1 MTIRKCDWLRV
12 NHASTLTFGY
22 FVSYLNLVIL
32 SREINL
38 KEATIYME
46 KEFFKG
52 NINQYGESTKN
63 NYKQAIQELK

>member
-1 MTIRKCDWLRV
+1 M
-12 NHASTLTFGY
+12 
-22 FVSYLNLVIL
+22 L

-52 NINQYGESTKN
+52 TLISMANQSTKN

>member
-1 MTIRKCDWLRV
+1 MQVL
-12 NHASTLTFGY
+12 LTVGY
-22 FVSYLNLVIL
+22 FVSYLNLVML

-52 NINQYGESTKN
+52 TLISMANQQK
-63 NYKQAIQELK
+63 K

>member
-1 MTIRKCDWLRV
+1 M
-12 NHASTLTFGY
+12 
-22 FVSYLNLVIL
+22 L

-52 NINQYGESTKN
+52 NITQYGESTKN
-63 NYKQAIQELK
+63 DYKQAIQELK

>member
-1 MTIRKCDWLRV
+1 MRV
-12 NHASTLTFGY
+12 NHSSTLTVGY
-22 FVSYLNLVIL
+22 FVSYLNLVML

-52 NINQYGESTKN
+52 NINQYGKKKKN

>member
-1 MTIRKCDWLRV
+1 MRV
-12 NHASTLTFGY
+12 NHASTLTVGY
-22 FVSYLNLVIL
+22 FVSYLNLVML
-32 SREINL
+32 TREINL

>member
-1 MTIRKCDWLRV
+1 MV
-12 NHASTLTFGY
+12 
-22 FVSYLNLVIL
+22 
-32 SREINL
+32 SREVTL

>member
-1 MTIRKCDWLRV
+1 
-12 NHASTLTFGY
+12 
-22 FVSYLNLVIL
+22 
-32 SREINL
+32 
-38 KEATIYME
+38 ME

>member
-1 MTIRKCDWLRV
+1 MQVL
-12 NHASTLTFGY
+12 LTVGY
-22 FVSYLNLVIL
+22 FVSYLNLVML

-52 NINQYGESTKN
+52 NINQYGESTKITIN
-63 NYKQAIQELK
+63 KQFKN

>member
-1 MTIRKCDWLRV
+1 MQVL
-12 NHASTLTFGY
+12 LTVGY
-22 FVSYLNLVIL
+22 FVSYLNLVML

-52 NINQYGESTKN
+52 NINQYGESTK
-63 NYKQAIQELK
+63 KK